1 MSEKRK
7 VRVLLADD
15 ESHVRLF
22 IRTVIDSM
30 GCEVVAEAANGK
42 EALELFDTTS
52 PDLVLL
58 DINMP
63 VMDGLTALK
72 ALREKSDRVAIVMLT
87 SLASADVV
95 EQSLDAGAN
104 YHLRKDLPLAELK
117 QEIRDTWLAHVEDL
131 KANPPG
137 GGA

>member
-15 ESHVRLF
+15 EAHIRLLVKA
-22 IRTVIDSM
+22 IVGSM
-30 GCEVVAEAANGK
+30 GCEIVGEAANGK
-42 EALELFDTTS
+42 EALELFDQTA

-63 VMDGLTALK
+63 VMDGIAALK
-72 ALREKSDRVAIVMLT
+72 ALRARSGKVAIVMLT

-95 EQSLDAGAN
+95 DEVLEAGAN
-104 YHLRKDLPLAELK
+104 YHLRKDLPVNELK
-117 QEIRDTWLAHVEDL
+117 QEIRDTWLAHLEDQR
-131 KANPPG
+131 
-137 GGA
+137 GGAA

>member
-15 ESHVRLF
+15 ESHVRLL
-22 IRTVIDSM
+22 IKSVMASM
-30 GCEVVAEAANGK
+30 GCEVVAEAADGK
-42 EALELFDTTS
+42 EALEQFDKHS

-72 ALREKSDRVAIVMLT
+72 ELRKKSDKVAIVMLT
-87 SLASADVV
+87 SLASSDIV
-95 EQSLDAGAN
+95 EQSLEAGAN
-104 YHLRKDLPLAELK
+104 YHLRKDLPLNEMR
-117 QEIRDTWLAHVEDL
+117 QEIRDTWLAHVQDL
-131 KANPPG
+131 KG
-137 GGA
+137 S

>member
-22 IRTVIDSM
+22 VKTVVSSM
-30 GCEVVAEAANGK
+30 GCQVVGEATNGK
-42 EALELFDTTS
+42 EALDLFDQTS

-63 VMDGLTALK
+63 VMDGIAALK
-72 ALREKSDRVAIVMLT
+72 ALRVKSDKVAIVMLT
-87 SLASADVV
+87 SLASADIV
-95 EQSLDAGAN
+95 EQCLEAGAN
-104 YHLRKDLPLAELK
+104 YHLRKDLPLNELK
-117 QEIRDTWLAHVEDL
+117 QEIRDTWLAHMQDL
-131 KANPPG
+131 RDAA
-137 GGA
+137 GGAA

>member
-22 IRTVIDSM
+22 IKTIIGSM
-30 GCEVVAEAANGK
+30 GCEVVGQATNGK
-42 EALELFDTTS
+42 EAVDLFDQLS

-63 VMDGLTALK
+63 VMDGIAALK
-72 ALREKSDRVAIVMLT
+72 AIRAKSDKVAIVMIT
-87 SLASADVV
+87 SLASADIV
-95 EQSLDAGAN
+95 EQCLEAGAN
-104 YHLRKDLPLAELK
+104 YHLRKDLPVNEMK
-117 QEIRDTWLAHVEDL
+117 QEIKDTWLAHMQDL
-131 KANPPG
+131 RDGA
-137 GGA
+137 GGAA

>member
-22 IRTVIDSM
+22 IKTVMASM
-30 GCEVVAEAANGK
+30 GCEVVAEAADGK
-42 EALELFDTTS
+42 QALEQFDKTS

-63 VMDGLTALK
+63 VMDGIAALK
-72 ALREKSDRVAIVMLT
+72 ELRRKSDKVAIVMLT
-87 SLASADVV
+87 SLASADIVDQCL
-95 EQSLDAGAN
+95 EAGAN

-117 QEIRDTWLAHVEDL
+117 QEIRDTWVAHMQDL
-131 KANPPG
+131 RGDAPG
-137 GGA
+137 GAG

>member
-1 MSEKRK
+1 MSDERK

-22 IRTVIDSM
+22 VKSVVTAI
-30 GCEVVAEAANGK
+30 GFEVVAEAADGK
-42 EALELFDTTS
+42 KAVELFDTAA

-63 VMDGLTALK
+63 VMDGLAALK
-72 ALREKSDRVAIVMLT
+72 ALRAKSGSVAIIMLT

-95 EQSLDAGAN
+95 GQSLDAGAT
-104 YHLRKDLPLAELK
+104 YHLRKDLPVSELK
-117 QEIRDTWLAHVEDL
+117 EELRDAWLAHLQDL
-131 KANPPG
+131 EAP
-137 GGA
+137 AQ